1 MMDHTY
7 SRNMTYKDIFLQT
20 VQNSVRTPTKND
32 SFISSAISTAQTS
45 SLLKSHPFPSTL
57 SESQSISYFLLDC
70 CDEEGGE
77 RIGQLPR
84 SLRVPPSMLAD
95 ASAME
100 DIMVTV
106 KQLSNENRNLHFS
119 LIGPGKELLWY
130 VRLLSY

>member
-32 SFISSAISTAQTS
+32 SFISSAISKAQTS
-45 SLLKSHPFPSTL
+45 SLLKSHPF
-57 SESQSISYFLLDC
+57 
-70 CDEEGGE
+70 
-77 RIGQLPR
+77 
-84 SLRVPPSMLAD
+84 PPSMLAD

-130 VRLLSY
+130 VRLLRCGFT